1 MAQNERSA
9 VLVVRVWRESGAPVD
24 EVRARI
30 TMTADG
36 DQPDATEVVAARAEE
51 ILDVVRGWLEEF
63 SSG

>member
-36 DQPDATEVVAARAEE
+36 DQPDATEVVAARAE
-51 ILDVVRGWLEEF
+51 DPGRGSRLAQGF